1 MTMKKLI
8 FAFAITSMFAAAG
21 FAQTPK
27 PPAPGRTTTA
37 ASAPSDSA
45 GASAGAPTGGTGAE
59 GKLAYINTGKFS
71 TDIGELKSKLDALNA
86 EFDPKKKEVQSE
98 EEALNNLKN
107 KINTQSSAVSVQVRA
122 QWVDEATD
130 KEKSLNRKK
139 EDYNAIGQRRLAEVT
154 QPIYD
159 KVGKFLEGYCQ
170 QRGIVMVLEGGAAQQ
185 AGILLFA
192 SQATDITDDFI
203 KEYNKANPGS
213 GGGAAPA
220 PKKP

>member
-1 MTMKKLI
+1 MKKLI
-8 FAFAITSMFAAAG
+8 FAFAITSMFALAA
-21 FAQTPK
+21 FAQTPT
-27 PPAPGRTTTA
+27 PPSRTTPAGPSSRAAAGSTA
-37 ASAPSDSA
+37 D
-45 GASAGAPTGGTGAE
+45 APTGGTGAE
-59 GKLAYINTGKFS
+59 GKLVYINIGKFG
-71 TDIGELKSKLDALNA
+71 TDISELKVKIDALNN
-86 EFDPKKKEVQSE
+86 EFESKKKEVQSE

-107 KINTQSSAVSVQVRA
+107 KINSQGATVSVQVRG

-139 EDYNAIGQRRLAEVT
+139 EDYNQVGQRRLAEVT
-154 QPIYD
+154 QPIYE

-192 SQATDITDDFI
+192 AQATDITDDFI
-203 KEYNKANPGS
+203 KEYNKSNPAS
-213 GGGAAPA
+213 GGAAA

>member
-1 MTMKKLI
+1 MKKLI
-8 FAFAITSMFAAAG
+8 FAFAITSMFALAA

-27 PPAPGRTTTA
+27 PPARTTTA
-37 ASAPSDSA
+37 ASAPASGESA
-45 GASAGAPTGGTGAE
+45 GASAGAPAGGTGAE

-71 TDIGELKSKLDALNA
+71 SDINELKSKLDGLNA
-86 EFDPKKKEVQSE
+86 EFDPKKKEVQGE

-107 KINTQSSAVSVQVRA
+107 KISTQSTAVSVQVRA

-192 SQATDITDDFI
+192 AQATDITDDFI
-203 KEYNKANPGS
+203 KEYNKANPAS
-213 GGGAAPA
+213 GGASAPG